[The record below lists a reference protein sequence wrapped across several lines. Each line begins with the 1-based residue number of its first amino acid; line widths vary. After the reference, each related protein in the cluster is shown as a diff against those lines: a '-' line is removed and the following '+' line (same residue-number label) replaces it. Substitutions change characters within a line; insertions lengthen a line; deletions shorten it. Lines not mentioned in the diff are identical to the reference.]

1 MNMKR
6 KTKRRV
12 GIFLVVAMLA
22 VMIYPASVSYTH
34 LDVYKRQSSECAKAS
49 IREIVSSLLPL
60 LNANWT
66 TKTETLKTTV
76 REKVE
81 VR

>member
-22 VMIYPASVSYTH
+22 VMIYPAFSTTAE
-34 LDVYKRQSSECAKAS
+34 KRVQDLS
-49 IREIVSSLLPL
+49 
-60 LNANWT
+60 
-66 TKTETLKTTV
+66 LKTAS
-76 REKVE
+76 
-81 VR
+81 